1 MRSLQEERPFVYGE
15 PQPPNVDTGSYN
27 VCTPGYTSIVHQ
39 AILPASNARCW
50 LMVLLQMEVCHD
62 DKDAKLRDGHGQSW
76 GTTFN
81 A

>member
-1 MRSLQEERPFVYGE
+1 MRSVQEERPFVYSE
-15 PQPPNVDTGSYN
+15 SQPPNVDTGSYN
-27 VCTPGYTSIVHQ
+27 VCTLWYTSIVHQ
-39 AILPASNARCW
+39 AIVPASDAQCW
-50 LMVLLQMEVCHD
+50 LMVHLQMEVCHD